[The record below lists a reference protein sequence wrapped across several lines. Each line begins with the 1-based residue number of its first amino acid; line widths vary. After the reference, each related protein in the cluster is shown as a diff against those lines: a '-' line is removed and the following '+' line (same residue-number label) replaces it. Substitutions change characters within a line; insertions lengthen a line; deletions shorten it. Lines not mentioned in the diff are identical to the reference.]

1 MFFMVLYI
9 FINYNHAPIRNVD
22 ETISGEDMASKEDD
36 VSVEKLSKRLLQTV
50 KLHFADGLTD

>member
-22 ETISGEDMASKEDD
+22 ETISEEDMASKEDV
-36 VSVEKLSKRLLQTV
+36 VSVEKLSKRL
-50 KLHFADGLTD
+50 FADC

>member
-22 ETISGEDMASKEDD
+22 ETISEEDMASKEDE
-36 VSVEKLSKRLLQTV
+36 VSREVVEATICRLLNYIS
-50 KLHFADGLTD
+50 LMA